1 MTTTDPHPE
10 PVDRRPR
17 DETLRV
23 DVAVVGGGVSGL
35 ATAYRLIDRL
45 GADASVV
52 VLESADRPGGKVTT
66 RSVAGLPVDTGPD
79 AFLSRAPEL
88 SELVTRLGLA
98 DDVTG
103 PLPGGAFVWS
113 RGALHAIPAGG
124 FFGIPNRVLPLLR
137 SRLLSPAG
145 VLRAG
150 ADLVRPRTPL
160 RDDPSVADVVRPR
173 LGSEAYDRLV
183 QPLLG
188 GVHAGDAARLSAAST
203 VPEVLGIARGGRSLV
218 LSLRAR
224 RRAMPTP
231 SGPPAPPLVSLRGGM
246 TRLVDAL
253 VGAIGPSRVRT
264 SSPVV
269 AMRRVDDAWLLETPR
284 GAVLATSVVLAAPAY
299 VTADLLDA
307 VSPGL
312 ARELRA
318 IEYVGVA
325 NVTLALPRSEVGDLV
340 GTGFL
345 VPPVEHDIVVG
356 CTWLTS
362 KWPHLAGHDVVLVRC
377 MVGRDGDQRWL
388 DMDDDQLV
396 AAVRAS
402 LAHMMGL
409 TAAPIEVLV
418 QRWPA
423 AMPQY
428 VVGHGARLAAID
440 ALLAPLP
447 GVRLTGAAYR
457 GAGLAGCVSSAWRTA
472 DAVVDAMAPTDSAL
486 AGRTATS
493 TDVRGVDPELTIDVS
508 PLVRGASR

>member
-1 MTTTDPHPE
+1 VTTTERTAAPDDARPAGE
-10 PVDRRPR
+10 P
-17 DETLRV
+17 LRV

-35 ATAYRLIDRL
+35 ATAYRLVERL

-52 VLESADRPGGKVTT
+52 VLESTDRPGGKVTT
-66 RSVAGLPVDTGPD
+66 RTVAGLPVDTGPD

-88 SELVTRLGLA
+88 RELIARLGLA

-113 RGALHAIPAGG
+113 RGALHPIPAGG
-124 FFGIPNRVLPLLR
+124 FFGIPDRVLPLLR

-160 RDDPSVADVVRPR
+160 PDDPSVADVVRPR

-218 LSLRAR
+218 LSLRSR
-224 RRAMPTP
+224 RRSMPAPTK
-231 SGPPAPPLVSLRGGM
+231 PPAPPLVSLRGGM

-253 VGAIGPSRVRT
+253 VAAIGPERVRM
-264 SSPVV
+264 SSPVL
-269 AMRRVDDAWLLETPR
+269 AMRRTDDAWVLDTPR
-284 GAVLATSVVLAAPAY
+284 GGVVATYVVLAAPAY
-299 VTADLLDA
+299 VAADLIDPL
-307 VSPGL
+307 SPSL
-312 ARELRA
+312 ADGLRA

-362 KWPHLAGHDVVLVRC
+362 KWPHLADQDVVLVRC

-388 DMDDDQLV
+388 GMDDDELV

-409 TAAPIEVLV
+409 SAAPAEVLV
-418 QRWPA
+418 QRWPG

-428 VVGHGARLAAID
+428 VVGHGARLTAID
-440 ALLAPLP
+440 ALVADLP
-447 GVRLTGAAYR
+447 GVRVTGAAYR
-457 GAGLAGCVSSAWRTA
+457 GAGLAGCVSSAFRTA
-472 DAVVDAMAPTDSAL
+472 DAVVDALTPA
-486 AGRTATS
+486 
-493 TDVRGVDPELTIDVS
+493 DVRYVVPELTIESS